1 MVYCHS
7 VEFKADGRRQ
17 MNIAVVAFG
26 GLMSWSVT
34 AGGSGQ
40 REVKSMQRML
50 ASLRTLTHKHVEAH
64 MRMNG

>member
-50 ASLRTLTHKHVEAH
+50 VQFAH
-64 MRMNG
+64 IDT